1 MQTVIKHLKR
11 MWNIF
16 IAAREAAAI
25 SHVEKYLSTQSMSE
39 LERRQKELMFR
50 DFDSPIRGDSCSS

>member
-1 MQTVIKHLKR
+1 

-50 DFDSPIRGDSCSS
+50 DFDSPIRGGSCSS